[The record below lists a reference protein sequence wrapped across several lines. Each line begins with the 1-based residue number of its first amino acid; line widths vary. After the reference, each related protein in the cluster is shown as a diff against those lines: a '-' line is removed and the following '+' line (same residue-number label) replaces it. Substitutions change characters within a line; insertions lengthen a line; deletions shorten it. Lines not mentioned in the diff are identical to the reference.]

1 MRTIQRR
8 WMTVIL
14 LLLGVPMCLLAT
26 FGIVFVIVRAMSAV
40 VTPPGRALFASD
52 RSVLIVIVVYI
63 NLYIAWTWMVLK
75 RKARKCQAGF
85 EVLPP
90 KL

>member
-1 MRTIQRR
+1 MQRR

-14 LLLGVPMCLLAT
+14 LLLGVPICLLAT
-26 FGIVFVIVRAMSAV
+26 FGIGFVIVRAMSAV
-40 VTPPGRALFASD
+40 GTAPGRALFASD
-52 RSVLIVIVVYI
+52 RGVSVVIVVYI

-75 RKARKCQAGF
+75 RKARKQAGF

-90 KL
+90 K